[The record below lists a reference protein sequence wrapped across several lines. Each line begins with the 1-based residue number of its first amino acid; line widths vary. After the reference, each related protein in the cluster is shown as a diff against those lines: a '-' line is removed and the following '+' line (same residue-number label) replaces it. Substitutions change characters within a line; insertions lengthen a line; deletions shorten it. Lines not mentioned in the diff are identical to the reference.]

1 MGNQKQKWTAEEEE
15 ALLAGISKHGP
26 GKWKNILKDP
36 EFAPFLTHRS
46 NIDLKAIRVPKWYV
60 TVVALRAFNGHIS
73 FMLSNVTHLC
83 QIFFNGLNVRM
94 IGDKDKWRNLS
105 VNTAAQG
112 SKDKARNPKIK
123 AIAPAPVASVQN
135 GTSAAPVLQIA
146 ASDLVV
152 DEPAQKAQDV
162 KHPPRYNGM
171 VFEALSTLKD
181 TNGSD
186 ISTIVKFIEQRHEL
200 PPNFRR
206 ALSTRLRR
214 LVAQG
219 KLEKVQNCYRI
230 KKDVPS
236 GAKTSPIKQK
246 DVWPHQPPASS
257 LVASHDTVKDAADTA
272 AYRLAEAENKS
283 FLAAEAVKEA
293 ERLAKL
299 AEEADA
305 IVELVKEIYEQCSRG
320 ETFVLA

>member
-15 ALLAGISKHGP
+15 ALLAGIAKHGP

-46 NIDLKAIRVPKWYV
+46 NIDLK
-60 TVVALRAFNGHIS
+60 
-73 FMLSNVTHLC
+73 
-83 QIFFNGLNVRM
+83 
-94 IGDKDKWRNLS
+94 DKWRNLS

-123 AIAPAPVASVQN
+123 AVLPASVTSIQNATPTAPVRQSATSDTAVDDASH
-135 GTSAAPVLQIA
+135 
-146 ASDLVV
+146 
-152 DEPAQKAQDV
+152 KAQDV
-162 KHPPRYNGM
+162 KNAPRYNGM
-171 VFEALSTLKD
+171 VFEALSTIKD

-186 ISTIVKFIEQRHEL
+186 INTIVSFIEKRHKI

-219 KLEKVQNCYRI
+219 KLEKVQNCYKI
-230 KKDVPS
+230 KKDPPS
-236 GAKTSPIKQK
+236 GEKTVPTKQK
-246 DVWPHQPPASS
+246 DIWQHQPPASS
-257 LVASHDTVKDAADTA
+257 VVPSYETAKDAADTA

-293 ERLAKL
+293 ERLAKF

-305 IVELVKEIYEQCSRG
+305 VLQLVKEIYEQCSRG
-320 ETFVLA
+320 ETIFLA

>member
-15 ALLAGISKHGP
+15 ALLAGIAKHGP

-46 NIDLKAIRVPKWYV
+46 NIDLK
-60 TVVALRAFNGHIS
+60 
-73 FMLSNVTHLC
+73 
-83 QIFFNGLNVRM
+83 
-94 IGDKDKWRNLS
+94 DKWRNLS

-123 AIAPAPVASVQN
+123 AVMPAPAASFQN
-135 GTSAAPVLQIA
+135 ATSVTSVRQS
-146 ASDLVV
+146 ASSDAVI
-152 DEPAQKAQDV
+152 DDASQKAQDV
-162 KHPPRYNGM
+162 KNAPRYNGM
-171 VFEALSTLKD
+171 VFEALSTIKD

-186 ISTIVKFIEQRHEL
+186 INTIVSFIEKRHEV

-219 KLEKVQNCYRI
+219 KLEKIQNCYKI
-230 KKDVPS
+230 KKDAPS
-236 GAKTSPIKQK
+236 GAKTLPMKEK
-246 DVWPHQPPASS
+246 DIWQHQPPASS
-257 LVASHDTVKDAADTA
+257 LVPSYETFKDAADTA

-293 ERLAKL
+293 ERLAKF

-305 IVELVKEIYEQCSRG
+305 VLQLVKEIYEQC
-320 ETFVLA
+320 TNKQFAW